1 MLRIEH
7 HEYIF
12 GHHSCTWNL
21 LSASLSAS
29 LSANS
34 RIATFDEERS
44 RHAGTRSGWFRA
56 YKQQLAA
63 WLASVRSR
71 YATKED
77 LSLLARIARG
87 DPCPCVPGHA
97 CLFTITSTNKIVDRQ
112 RSTQSTTV
120 DPRASTSACLE
131 SSFKSDDSRL
141 DLSRAL
147 DSIRRAFRFKEDRDS
162 RGGAAFLLS
171 VRSGLLKLCRA
182 TLIWRNRCVLSRFRE
197 RGRGSESFV
206 REREI
211 WEIVSALLES
221 GFWILSFEEFEDF
234 QRRFR
239 EEIESLSTLDW
250 ENYPYY
256 LRTIS
261 EVFRFF

>member
-131 SSFKSDDSRL
+131 SSFKSDVGDSRL

-162 RGGAAFLLS
+162 RGGAAFSSRYEVVSWNCAVRRWFGGTGVFCRGFGNGGEEARVSFAREKFEKSSRLFSSRVFEFYRSRSSKIFRDGFERRLRVSRLS
-171 VRSGLLKLCRA
+171 
-182 TLIWRNRCVLSRFRE
+182 TE
-197 RGRGSESFV
+197 RIIHTIFV
-206 REREI
+206 R
-211 WEIVSALLES
+211 
-221 GFWILSFEEFEDF
+221 
-234 QRRFR
+234 
-239 EEIESLSTLDW
+239 
-250 ENYPYY
+250 
-256 LRTIS
+256 
-261 EVFRFF
+261 